1 MAMQRIK
8 AEVLNGKFVSANG
21 TIVSADQ
28 VESDDFEGDLNSQ
41 VMVTKGSGRKRIRA
55 GDEGIVVGSSR
66 PLGEVR
72 VLMYRTNR
80 FVGIRTDDVAI
91 TRDGIYRVRD
101 ARGEV
106 EVKG

>member
-8 AEVLNGKFVSANG
+8 AEVLNGKFVAANG
-21 TIVSADQ
+21 MIVSADQ
-28 VESDDFEGDLNSQ
+28 VGWGDFEGDLNSQ
-41 VMVTKGSGRKRIRA
+41 VMVTRGSGRKKIRT

-80 FVGIRTDDVAI
+80 FVGIKTDDVEI

-101 ARGEV
+101 AMREGR
-106 EVKG
+106 